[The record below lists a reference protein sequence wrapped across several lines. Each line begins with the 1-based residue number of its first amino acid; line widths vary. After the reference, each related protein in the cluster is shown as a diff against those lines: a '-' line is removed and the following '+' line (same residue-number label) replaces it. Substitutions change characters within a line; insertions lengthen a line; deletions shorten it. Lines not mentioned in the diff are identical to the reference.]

1 MRDTTL
7 EEQMSANEVAEQ
19 TGSDNT
25 VVRAFQVGFPEAEV
39 ADASAVTG
47 TRYAEED
54 GNENVTRR

>member
-1 MRDTTL
+1 
-7 EEQMSANEVAEQ
+7 MSANEVAEQ